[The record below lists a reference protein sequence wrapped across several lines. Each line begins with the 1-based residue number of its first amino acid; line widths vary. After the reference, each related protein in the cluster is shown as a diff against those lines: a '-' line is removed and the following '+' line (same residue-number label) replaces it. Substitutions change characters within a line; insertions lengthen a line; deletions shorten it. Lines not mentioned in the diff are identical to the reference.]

1 MHGSPGPGDAAAPG
15 WAHARSMTHRIATTL
30 LASVAL
36 AAVGCGA
43 DSAEEKARTQVCDA
57 RANIQKS
64 INSLKGLTLATGT
77 TDEIRQQLEAIR
89 KELGTIRS
97 AQGDLNADR
106 RAQLQSAN
114 DKFADT
120 IRTSAQTVLRS
131 TSAQEASTE
140 LRQAADQLETTYKS
154 TLSPIDRN

>member
-1 MHGSPGPGDAAAPG
+1 
-15 WAHARSMTHRIATTL
+15 MTHRIATTL

-43 DSAEEKARTQVCDA
+43 DSAEEKAQTQVCDA

-97 AQGDLNADR
+97 AQGDLNANR

-131 TSAQEASTE
+131 TSAQEASMA

-154 TLSPIDRN
+154 TLSPIDCT

>member
-1 MHGSPGPGDAAAPG
+1 MP
-15 WAHARSMTHRIATTL
+15 HRIATIVF
-30 LASVAL
+30 ASVAL
-36 AAVGCGA
+36 AAAGCGG
-43 DSAEEKARTQVCDA
+43 DSAEEKAQAKVCDA

-64 INSLKGLTLATGT
+64 INSLKGLTLSTAT
-77 TDEIRQQLEAIR
+77 TDEIRQQLESIR
-89 KELGTIRS
+89 KDLGTIRS
-97 AQGDLNADR
+97 AQGDLDGNR

-154 TLSPIDRN
+154 TLSPIDCN

>member
-1 MHGSPGPGDAAAPG
+1 MP
-15 WAHARSMTHRIATTL
+15 HRIATTV
-30 LASVAL
+30 LASVTL

-43 DSAEEKARTQVCDA
+43 DSAEEKAQTKVCDA

-64 INSLKGLTLATGT
+64 INSLKGLTLSTGT

-89 KELGTIRS
+89 KDLGTIRS
-97 AQGDLNADR
+97 AQGDLNANR

-140 LRQAADQLETTYKS
+140 LRAAADQLETTYKS
-154 TLSPIDRN
+154 TLAPIDCN